1 MGAAGS
7 IASALLVLSAA
18 ILPAPAALAGAG
30 VWTTGGPRGGNINA
44 LAITPNGGSVY
55 AATSH
60 GGLMLST
67 NGGSSWSFRNG
78 TLGNTI
84 AADAVTI
91 QTSTPTTLYMASG
104 GTVYKSTNGG
114 SSWAP
119 ANTGIT
125 GSVTSVTI
133 DQSTPAILYASTD
146 MAGIFK
152 STNGGTSWAPVNTGL
167 PRNGSYY
174 TQFFGVRVDPTT
186 HTTIFAIGAN
196 GIYKSTNSGSSWT
209 SSHTG
214 IAFNDAVN
222 ALLINPAQHLLML
235 AAASSGVYKST
246 NGGSSWSL
254 TPLSSSAALSLA
266 LRPSNPNVVYAG
278 LSFGGIQIST
288 NFGGSWAPSSTGL
301 PSSSTVLALAV
312 NPVTQTT
319 VFAGLAYPYGVFK
332 TTTGSWAAVNGGI
345 NQIFISSLA
354 AIPGSTTTFLAGA
367 DQLGVQKT
375 TNDGASF
382 AASNSGLPTV
392 YWPQG
397 FDFFNAGYGV
407 VTGYGA
413 TAFTANQGASWTQF
427 TGSNA
432 PTYGTAV
439 QVDKTNKNHIDV
451 MGFSGFTITTNG
463 GASWITKNPNCFP
476 LLTFAYDFAMQPN
489 NGLVG
494 LVATTN
500 GVYRTTNDWTTCTK
514 ITGNLPSYTTGVTF
528 DRVSPSKVIVFGYG
542 ASISTNGG
550 ASFTAMSALA
560 GNYISDLFINP
571 ANDMNILAAVSGT
584 GVKQSTNGGGS
595 FATITNAGL
604 VSTTEFTSVI
614 KLGTTVAAGLYG
626 NSVPVIVP

>member
-1 MGAAGS
+1 MRCPSWLPPPRIVPRRDRPAPAVPAGAEGPVRHGTFGPPIHLQVDGWCDPVHKVRKGEEPMQRHRPLRAALRMGAAGS

-91 QTSTPTTLYMASG
+91 QTSTPTPLKLASG
-104 GTVYKSTNGG
+104 GPG
-114 SSWAP
+114 
-119 ANTGIT
+119 
-125 GSVTSVTI
+125 
-133 DQSTPAILYASTD
+133 
-146 MAGIFK
+146 
-152 STNGGTSWAPVNTGL
+152 
-167 PRNGSYY
+167 
-174 TQFFGVRVDPTT
+174 
-186 HTTIFAIGAN
+186 
-196 GIYKSTNSGSSWT
+196 
-209 SSHTG
+209 
-214 IAFNDAVN
+214 
-222 ALLINPAQHLLML
+222 
-235 AAASSGVYKST
+235 YKST

-626 NSVPVIVP
+626 NSVPVIV

>member
-1 MGAAGS
+1 MRCPSWLPPPRIVPRGDRPAPAVPAGAEGPVRHGTFGPPIHLQVDGWCDPVHKVRKGEEPMQRHRPLRAALRMGAAGS

-133 DQSTPAILYASTD
+133 DQS
-146 MAGIFK
+146 
-152 STNGGTSWAPVNTGL
+152 
-167 PRNGSYY
+167 
-174 TQFFGVRVDPTT
+174 T

-332 TTTGSWAAVNGGI
+332 TTAGSWAAVNGGI

-354 AIPGSTTTFLAGA
+354 AIPGSTTTF
-367 DQLGVQKT
+367 
-375 TNDGASF
+375 
-382 AASNSGLPTV
+382 
-392 YWPQG
+392 
-397 FDFFNAGYGV
+397 
-407 VTGYGA
+407 
-413 TAFTANQGASWTQF
+413 
-427 TGSNA
+427 
-432 PTYGTAV
+432 
-439 QVDKTNKNHIDV
+439 
-451 MGFSGFTITTNG
+451 
-463 GASWITKNPNCFP
+463 
-476 LLTFAYDFAMQPN
+476 
-489 NGLVG
+489 
-494 LVATTN
+494 
-500 GVYRTTNDWTTCTK
+500 
-514 ITGNLPSYTTGVTF
+514 
-528 DRVSPSKVIVFGYG
+528 
-542 ASISTNGG
+542 
-550 ASFTAMSALA
+550 
-560 GNYISDLFINP
+560 
-571 ANDMNILAAVSGT
+571 
-584 GVKQSTNGGGS
+584 
-595 FATITNAGL
+595 
-604 VSTTEFTSVI
+604 
-614 KLGTTVAAGLYG
+614 
-626 NSVPVIVP
+626 